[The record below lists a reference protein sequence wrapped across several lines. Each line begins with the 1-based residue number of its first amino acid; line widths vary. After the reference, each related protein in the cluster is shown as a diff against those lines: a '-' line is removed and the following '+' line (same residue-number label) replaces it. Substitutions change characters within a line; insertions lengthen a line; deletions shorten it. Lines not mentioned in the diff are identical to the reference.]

1 MKSINKF
8 ILEKLKIT
16 KDTKINV
23 KNLDTWTINDAE
35 DGDIIE
41 KKSFVNNKIYFMY
54 KCLNIGK
61 KYSPGSENAIV
72 YHAIWLPYKKNI
84 DIKTYTGVGTID
96 EYNSDNIFHLASE
109 EICEKFYKDI
119 NKQGYKW
126 DNIKK
131 EIVKL

>member
-1 MKSINKF
+1 MKLLNNYIT
-8 ILEKLKIT
+8 EKLKINSKSKINT
-16 KDTKINV
+16 KD
-23 KNLDTWTINDAE
+23 LDTWTINDAE

-41 KKSFVNNKIYFMY
+41 KTSFNNTKIYFIY

-61 KYSPGSENAIV
+61 KYSSADENAIV

-84 DIKTYTGVGTID
+84 DIKIDTGVGTID
-96 EYNSDNIFHLASE
+96 EYDSDNIYHLASE
-109 EICEKFYKDI
+109 EIWEKFYKDI